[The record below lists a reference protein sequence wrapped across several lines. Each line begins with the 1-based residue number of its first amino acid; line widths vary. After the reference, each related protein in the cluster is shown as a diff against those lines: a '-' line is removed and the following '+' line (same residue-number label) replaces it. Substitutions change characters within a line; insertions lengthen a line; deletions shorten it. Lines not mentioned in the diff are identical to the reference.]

1 MSDDT
6 NSTQKELWE
15 SLKSKPYREAFV
27 TSHMS
32 TNIPSQIFSMREDR
46 DWTQQQL
53 ATETGMAQP
62 RISVL
67 EDASYEKFNIKTLRR
82 IASAF
87 DVALI
92 VKFVP
97 FSELVDWV
105 TTISPEKLAP
115 PSFEN
120 DTLRDIGSDQSRVP
134 TEMRALSTIPAFGQ
148 ETIDQQTMA
157 ATQPKI
163 SAIPFR
169 IIQGD
174 KQIEPFPTLSQTG
187 LDEMDDPSS
196 SRSGVLPTTGNPIV
210 VGDEVNSVISSPAD
224 LSAAQSAM
232 VIELAT
238 FRQPRQ
244 NLNENTENHE
254 IQRELMSVMVDVRYA

>member
-134 TEMRALSTIPAFGQ
+134 TGMDARPLIPVSGQ
-148 ETIDQQTMA
+148 EATDLQIA
-157 ATQPKI
+157 AAQSHI
-163 SAIPFR
+163 GAIPFPM
-169 IIQGD
+169 IQD
-174 KQIEPFPTLSQTG
+174 NRIEPSAALSMTG
-187 LDEMDDPSS
+187 LHEMDDLSS
-196 SRSGVLPTTGNPIV
+196 SRSGVLPTRRAPIV
-210 VGDEVNSVISSPAD
+210 GSEEINVIMDNSVD
-224 LSAAQSAM
+224 LSRAQSAM

-238 FRQPRQ
+238 FRHPRQ
-244 NLNENTENHE
+244 NHKESAEGPE
-254 IQRELMSVMVDVRYA
+254 IQRELVSVMVDIKYA